1 MDYKSLYEQ
10 SQGEIARLKA
20 NDEQALQLAMTQNEM
35 FMDQLAQKDE
45 EIENLKKEVVD
56 ERKKTEEEMEDKVEE
71 LAVIFRMKG
80 SKVDQLQEEISR
92 LKAND
97 EQALQLAMTQN
108 EMFMDQLAQKDEEI
122 ENLKKEVVDER
133 KKVVHME
140 HREKVREIVIEIELN
155 GPTEFTDY
163 PHLAWIHHL
172 RRELTA
178 AVENH
183 GLPES
188 FIQEVIS
195 EKIDRR
201 EIIEEINMIIQGRED
216 YNEISETGFYVN
228 EHEDYDIPCDEALL
242 ICVEKDLPVSD
253 LIMLIREGGDPN
265 GPLEEEQRPF
275 DDDDMLNPLE

>member
-1 MDYKSLYEQ
+1 MSTETHFFSYDEDGVNFYKDVWELMSQPMIRPEDCYVYEGELDEDNYDDHADDYREQTAEEYIRKQQNNMDYKSLYEQ
-10 SQGEIARLKA
+10 SQGEIA
-20 NDEQALQLAMTQNEM
+20 
-35 FMDQLAQKDE
+35 
-45 EIENLKKEVVD
+45 
-56 ERKKTEEEMEDKVEE
+56 
-71 LAVIFRMKG
+71 
-80 SKVDQLQEEISR
+80 R

-201 EIIEEINMIIQGRED
+201 EIIEEINMIIRDRED
-216 YNEISETGFYVN
+216 YNEISETGFCHLN
-228 EHEDYDIPCDEALL
+228 DHEDYDIPCDEALL

>member
-56 ERKKTEEEMEDKVEE
+56 ERKK
-71 LAVIFRMKG
+71 
-80 SKVDQLQEEISR
+80 
-92 LKAND
+92 
-97 EQALQLAMTQN
+97 
-108 EMFMDQLAQKDEEI
+108 
-122 ENLKKEVVDER
+122 
-133 KKVVHME
+133 VVHME
-140 HREKVREIVIEIELN
+140 DREKVREIVIEIELN

-195 EKIDRR
+195 EKIDPR

-216 YNEISETGFYVN
+216 YNEISETGFCHLN
-228 EHEDYDIPCDEALL
+228 DHEDYDIPCDEALL

-275 DDDDMLNPLE
+275 DDDDMLNPLEL